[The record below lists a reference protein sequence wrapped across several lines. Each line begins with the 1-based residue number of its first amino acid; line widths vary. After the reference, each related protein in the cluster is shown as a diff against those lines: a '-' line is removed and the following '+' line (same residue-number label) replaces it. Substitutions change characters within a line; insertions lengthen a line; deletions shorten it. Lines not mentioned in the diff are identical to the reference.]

1 MNDFSTSNSWDIPAL
16 EKTIHELVLSCGG
29 EEGQLDTDLIG
40 QMIFTSLKLLNG
52 HDTLQI
58 KLMTRALKEM
68 RHAFHIFNGYPHV
81 QKISIFGS
89 ARTPKD
95 HPDYIAAKAFSQAM
109 AEKGW
114 MCITGGAHGIMK
126 AGLEGQNSDA
136 RFGLSIRL
144 PFESTVNELLEG
156 DKKAIMFR
164 YFFTRK
170 LMFMSHSDALA
181 VFPGGVGTMD
191 ELFEGLTLMQ
201 TGKGSIIP
209 ILLMEGE
216 DGSYWQAWREFVE
229 KGMLAKKMMDPADL
243 HFFYHADSIEDA
255 VAHLNTFYKRY
266 HSSRYVG
273 DMLVIRLQ
281 ETLSGEKIESL
292 NHQFA
297 EIVASGQMYQ
307 SPPLPEEDEFL
318 GLPRLVF
325 HHTRRKFGLV
335 RALIDA
341 INSA

>member
-1 MNDFSTSNSWDIPAL
+1 MPRENENLQEL
-16 EKTIHELVLSCGG
+16 EETIKNLVISYGG
-29 EEGQLDTDLIG
+29 KDGQLDSDLVG
-40 QMIFTSLKLLNG
+40 QMIFTSLKLLDG
-52 HDTLQI
+52 HDTSQI

-81 QKISIFGS
+81 RKISIFGS
-89 ARTPKD
+89 ARTPSN
-95 HPDYIAAKAFSQAM
+95 HPDYTAAKAFSQAM
-109 AEKGW
+109 AEMGW

-126 AGLEGQNSDA
+126 AGLEGQHSDS

-156 DKKAIMFR
+156 DRKAIMFR

-181 VFPGGVGTMD
+181 AFPGGVGTMD
-191 ELFEGLTLMQ
+191 ELFEALTLMQ
-201 TGKGSIIP
+201 TGKGAIIP
-209 ILLMEGE
+209 VILMEGL
-216 DGSYWQAWREFVE
+216 DGGYWQAWREFVE
-229 KGMLAKKMMDPADL
+229 KGMLAQKMIDPADL
-243 HFFYHADSIEDA
+243 HFFYHASCIEDA
-255 VAHLNTFYKRY
+255 VQHLNAFYKRY

-273 DMLVIRLQ
+273 DLLVIRLR
-281 ETLSGEKIESL
+281 ETLSEEKLDQL
-292 NHQFA
+292 NQQFA
-297 EIVASGQMYQ
+297 GIVASGKIEQC
-307 SPPLPEEDEFL
+307 PPLPEEDEFL

-341 INSA
+341 INS